1 MLIPMKVDYGVRM
14 LVYLA
19 LRPEGT
25 FSSTAEISSA
35 RHVPEPYLLHI
46 CSELQKAGVIESRRG
61 PQGGHRLAKP
71 ADRITVTDIVKS
83 LDYSLAPLTCV
94 DDAEDCQLS
103 GGCAQRDMWGEVE
116 TLLLTH
122 LDSITVSDLAVREK
136 SGKGSPVE
144 INFSAIS

>member
-25 FSSTAEISSA
+25 YSSTSEISNA

-61 PQGGHRLAKP
+61 PQGGHKLARP
-71 ADRITVTDIVKS
+71 ADQISVTDIVNS

-94 DDAEDCQLS
+94 DDADDCRLS
-103 GGCAQRDMWGEVE
+103 GSCTQREMWGEVE
-116 TLLLTH
+116 ALLLTH
-122 LDSITVSDLAVREK
+122 LDSITVSDLAAREANQA
-136 SGKGSPVE
+136 GEPVSVS
-144 INFSAIS
+144 F

>member
-19 LRPEGT
+19 RQPEGAY
-25 FSSTAEISSA
+25 SSTGEISAA

-71 ADRITVTDIVKS
+71 ADQISVTDVVKS

-94 DDAEDCQLS
+94 DDADECTLS
-103 GGCAQRDMWGEVE
+103 GGCAQRVMWGDVE
-116 TLLLTH
+116 QLLLSH
-122 LDSITVSDLAVREK
+122 LDSVRVSDLADRE
-136 SGKGSPVE
+136 GLAGSQP
-144 INFSAIS
+144 IKADFSAIS

>member
-19 LRPEGT
+19 LRPEGH
-25 FSSTAEISSA
+25 FCSTAEISAA

-46 CSELQKAGVIESRRG
+46 CSELPKAGVIESRRG
-61 PQGGHRLAKP
+61 PQGGHRLARA
-71 ADRITVTDIVKS
+71 ADQISVTDIVNS

-103 GGCAQRDMWGEVE
+103 GSCTQRDMWGDVE
-116 TLLLTH
+116 QLLLAH
-122 LDSITVSDLAVREK
+122 LDSVKVSDLAAREG
-136 SGKGSPVE
+136 SGGKAP
-144 INFSAIS
+144 IKADFTAIS